1 MSLHDVRRDYSGAA
15 LPEDPSTFEPWAFLR
30 GWIDDALA
38 GDETEPTA
46 MVLSTVGLDSRPRAR
61 VVLAKEVAETG
72 IVFFTHTDSPKGEEI
87 DANPSASVV
96 FWWPTLMR
104 QVRAVGTVTR
114 LDRGEEEAYFASRP
128 RASQVGAWA
137 SHQSRPLGSRD
148 ELKQA
153 VDTAA
158 QRFDG
163 QDVPCPP
170 NWGGYRIDVDE
181 FEFWQGQPSRLNDR
195 LLSTRSGDGWTTQR
209 LQP

>member
-1 MSLHDVRRDYSGAA
+1 MSLHDVRRDYSGAT
-15 LPEDPSTFEPWAFLR
+15 LPDDLSAFEPWSFLR

-38 GDETEPTA
+38 GSEAEPTA
-46 MVLSTVGLDSRPRAR
+46 MVLSTVGPDGRPRAR

-87 DANPSASVV
+87 EADPSASVV
-96 FWWPTLMR
+96 FWWPTLIR
-104 QVRAVGTVTR
+104 QVRAVGAVTR
-114 LDRGEEEAYFASRP
+114 LARDEDEAYFASRP
-128 RASQVGAWA
+128 RQSQVGAWA
-137 SHQSRPLGSRD
+137 SHQSRPLASRED
-148 ELKQA
+148 LKRA
-153 VDTAA
+153 VDEAA
-158 QRFDG
+158 ERFDG

-195 LLSTRSGDGWTTQR
+195 LLCTRADDGWTTQR